1 MYDFR
6 NFFDAIPKKERN
18 IINSIS
24 KYGADVYVVGGAVR
38 DFLIGIKPNDYDLVT
53 NISPAE
59 IKYILSK
66 ELPTSKINDVGKL
79 FGIIICD
86 GVEIATFREDY
97 YNKNGNNK
105 DVIISFCKT
114 IEEDL
119 SRRDFTISSMALC
132 TETGRIIDPFNGM
145 EDLDS
150 KIIRFVGNPFD
161 RINEDPNRM
170 VRVARFAAKIDGTIH
185 PDTLDAIRS
194 SHHLFHK
201 VAKERISKE
210 IIKAMKIKK
219 ASKFFIA
226 LHDMGLLQYILPTL
240 DKCWGH
246 DGGPYHDEDLF
257 THMMMAG
264 DYLSTRCYIL
274 KLAGY
279 LHDIGK
285 VKAYDSIERSF
296 LRHENFGEFV
306 AQKELKNLKF
316 SNEEINKIK
325 SYVRFHMRNNYGKEK
340 SVRKLIRELH
350 ENGLNYRSHTR
361 LKCADRAGNLR
372 KPNFVFSQI
381 KEILT
386 KYEDLFTGKDDSVFS
401 IKDLKIN
408 GNDLMEA
415 FNLEPGR
422 IIGDILRFTLEAIY
436 DTNVSNNK
444 EDIISFIK
452 NNFNFKE

>member
-1 MYDFR
+1 MHTYISQKLLEN
-6 NFFDAIPKKERN
+6 NFECYFVGGYVRDSLLGIHCEDVDLATNAKPEE
-18 IINSIS
+18 IINVF
-24 KYGADVYVVGGAVR
+24 K
-38 DFLIGIKPNDYDLVT
+38 NDKTDLVGESFKVVIVNGIEVAT
-53 NISPAE
+53 YRKDFYFGGSDKNCKIEYAE
-59 IKYILSK
+59 SI
-66 ELPTSKINDVGKL
+66 TD
-79 FGIIICD
+79 
-86 GVEIATFREDY
+86 
-97 YNKNGNNK
+97 
-105 DVIISFCKT
+105 
-114 IEEDL
+114 DL
-119 SRRDFTISSMALC
+119 SRRDITANSMAMC
-132 TETGRIIDPFNGM
+132 SETGRIIDPFNGR
-145 EDLDS
+145 EDIDN

-170 VRVARFAAKIDGTIH
+170 VRVARFAAKIGGTIH
-185 PDTLDAIRS
+185 PETLEAIRH
-194 SHHLFHK
+194 SHHLFPK
-201 VAKERISKE
+201 IAKERLSKE
-210 IIKAMKIKK
+210 IVKAMKIKK

-226 LHDMGLLQYILPTL
+226 LHEMRLLQYILPTL

-246 DGGPYHDEDLF
+246 DGGPHHDEDLF
-257 THMMMAG
+257 THMMIAG
-264 DYLSTRCYIL
+264 DFLSTRCHIL

-285 VKAYDSIERSF
+285 VKAYDPIERSF
-296 LRHENFGEFV
+296 LRHENLGEFIV
-306 AQKELKNLKF
+306 QKELKNLKF

-325 SYVRFHMRNNYGKEK
+325 MYIRFHMRNNYGKEK
-340 SVRKLIRELH
+340 SVRKLIRELN
-350 ENGLNYRSHTR
+350 ENGLNYIAHTR

-372 KPNFVFSQI
+372 KPNFKYSQI

-444 EDIISFIK
+444 EDLISFIK
-452 NNFNFKE
+452 NNFNFKEYGYEGIF